1 LKKVRIDSDKRCPV
15 IRKAELA
22 RLIVFLS
29 ILLVVSCSSAPLK
42 IESTDLSPDDPVF
55 KALVAKIDGL
65 AAALDGNREKGPEEI
80 TRKTYRKDSWFYC
93 WASMSISGRTE
104 TGYRFRFDEELN
116 LLLFQPHLLSPTIEG
131 GMGYDTFK
139 DTEVRERI
147 MRTIREFSKI
157 ISFRFYGGPFIRLAK
172 EWDDSYYL
180 VSFYSVPEEAL
191 KKHRYVDPYITFFVT
206 KDMRVFGIFRGA

>member
-1 LKKVRIDSDKRCPV
+1 M
-15 IRKAELA
+15 IRKAGLA
-22 RLIVFLS
+22 CLIVFSS
-29 ILLVVSCSSAPLK
+29 ILLIASCSSAPSR
-42 IESTDLSPDDPVF
+42 IESTDLSSDDPVF

-80 TRKTYRKDSWFYC
+80 TRKTYRKDSWFDC

-104 TGYRFRFDEELN
+104 TGYRLRFDRELN
-116 LLLFQPHLLSPTIEG
+116 LLLFQPYLPSPTVEG
-131 GMGYDTFK
+131 GLGYDTLK
-139 DTEVRERI
+139 DTEVREKI
-147 MRTIREFSKI
+147 MRTIREFSKN
-157 ISFRFYGGPFIRLAK
+157 ISFKFYGGPFIRVAK

-191 KKHRYVDPYITFFVT
+191 KKRRYVDPYVTFFVT